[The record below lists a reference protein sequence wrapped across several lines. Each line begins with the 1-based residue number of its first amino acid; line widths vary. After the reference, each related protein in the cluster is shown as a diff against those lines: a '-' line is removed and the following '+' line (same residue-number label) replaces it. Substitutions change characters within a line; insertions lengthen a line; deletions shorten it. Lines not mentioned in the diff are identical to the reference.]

1 MNKERVA
8 TLRKRVAKDPY
19 DAASWESLVSE
30 ADRARRG
37 SERNAELTTVY
48 EDLLS
53 KFPTAVRTP
62 AAAAARR
69 RPLPAA
75 ACSSF
80 PQLPHSL
87 PPSPAAPL
95 CRRGTGASMPTT
107 R

>member
-37 SERNAELTTVY
+37 SERNAELTAVY

-62 AAAAARR
+62 PPPLAPRLSPPALSRSSSALLPACHCAAERAARR
-69 RPLPAA
+69 GRPA
-75 ACSSF
+75 
-80 PQLPHSL
+80 
-87 PPSPAAPL
+87 
-95 CRRGTGASMPTT
+95 
-107 R
+107 